1 MWRCVM
7 SGAFGSP
14 ALRNVSSMLLNA
26 SEKSVSTHLPRIF
39 FAFFFASASI
49 SACVR

>member
-1 MWRCVM
+1 MWRCTI

-14 ALRNVSSMLLNA
+14 ALRNVSSMFVNA
-26 SEKSVSTHLPRIF
+26 SEKSVSTQPPFFF
-39 FAFFFASASI
+39 FAFFGASASI